1 MRHSSRRGFT
11 LIEVISAMT
20 LVGFVLL
27 GGLLLLDQIGD
38 SSARIARESRR
49 LSSEGNGSR
58 LMHQLLLEASLG
70 QDTAGVFWGDPTNI
84 ALRSMC
90 RTQNGWSEV
99 CRIRFSIDSRRD
111 SSIVTA
117 ELPTG
122 TTYSVR
128 RDAGKVEFRYLGE
141 PSAESSWFGIWSSNA
156 VLPSAVGLVTE
167 HDTIVFQVGVA
178 RD

>member
-70 QDTAGVFWGDPTNI
+70 QDTAGV
-84 ALRSMC
+84 
-90 RTQNGWSEV
+90 
-99 CRIRFSIDSRRD
+99 
-111 SSIVTA
+111 
-117 ELPTG
+117 
-122 TTYSVR
+122 
-128 RDAGKVEFRYLGE
+128 
-141 PSAESSWFGIWSSNA
+141 
-156 VLPSAVGLVTE
+156 
-167 HDTIVFQVGVA
+167 
-178 RD
+178 